1 MAKIPKKIGRYKIVS
16 ELGRGAMG
24 VVYKAEDPSLDRT
37 VALKT
42 ISLSEAENA
51 KDFKKRFFLE
61 AKAAGKLTHPNIVT
75 IHDFGEEDDF
85 AYMAMEILDG
95 TELRTRMRV
104 GEISTVDAVDI
115 ALQVA
120 EGLAFAHEHGV
131 VHRDIKPGNIMLLER
146 GAVKIMDFGIAR
158 MRSADHKT
166 STGMVLGTP
175 RYMSPEQITGQP
187 VDARSDIFSL
197 GIVLHEMLSKTSLFA
212 GQDVEQIAH
221 NVSFVEHEPPSRKNP
236 EVPQM
241 LDFVVA
247 RALKKDPSVRYQ
259 DAYELCA
266 DLRDALME
274 MKGKEKREDTTD
286 STRTVKLEAGS
297 EKKGPPA
304 PATDAIAPDTRM
316 PLARQFDNAEA
327 LGRLEEPSRRDRTRL
342 AHAPPPVGFFARIRR
357 DAGPRLLFVAAVLSA
372 AAGTYIAFG

>member
-1 MAKIPKKIGRYKIVS
+1 MAKPPKKIGRYKIVS

-42 ISLSEAENA
+42 ISLSAAENA

-75 IHDFGEEDDF
+75 IHDFGEQDDF

-104 GEISTVDAVDI
+104 GEIGAAEAVDI

-146 GAVKIMDFGIAR
+146 GPVKIMDFGIAR

-197 GIVLHEMLSKTSLFA
+197 GIVLHEMLTKTSLFA

-221 NVSFVEHEPPSRKNP
+221 NVNTVEHQPPSRNNP
-236 EVPQM
+236 GVPPM

-247 RALKKDPSVRYQ
+247 RALKKDPAVRYQ
-259 DAYELCA
+259 DAFELCA
-266 DLRDALME
+266 DLRDALAE
-274 MKGKEKREDTTD
+274 MKGKAKREDTTD
-286 STRTVKLEAGS
+286 STRTVKLEAGT

-304 PATDAIAPDTRM
+304 PAAEAIAPDTRM

-327 LGRLEEPSRRDRTRL
+327 LERLEEPSRRDRSRF
-342 AHAPPPVGFFARIRR
+342 AHAPRPVGFFARIRR
-357 DAGPRLLFVAAVLSA
+357 DAGPRLLFVAALA
-372 AAGTYIAFG
+372 AALAGSYIAFG